1 MDSATAGSMYGFKN
15 PVTARSRDD
24 MRICRFKMLDGKTQA
39 QQQLRLAELEAE
51 GARMKDQPKEEE
63 EEPLSGMFAAMAH
76 LDALLAAKKPAVAGD
91 AVATEV
97 VGEAE
102 GAPEPVDA
110 QAESEASPRLEMISA
125 EAGAAESEASPRLEM
140 ISAEGLPEPVGAEA
154 LGLNN
159 VLSRKLVAESFEPYG
174 EEEREEEQLPQDG
187 FALFVQDRGRVR
199 MGQDGPRQL
208 VELLEGASAFLKAF
222 GCCGRR
228 EQ

>member
-125 EAGAAESEASPRLEM
+125 E
-140 ISAEGLPEPVGAEA
+140 GLPEPVGAEA

>member
-125 EAGAAESEASPRLEM
+125 EA
-140 ISAEGLPEPVGAEA
+140 
-154 LGLNN
+154 
-159 VLSRKLVAESFEPYG
+159 ESFEPYG